1 MTGQR
6 ADSLEQEIAPAPK
19 TAPPAP
25 DDASQKIEFGTPA
38 FIRTICALFAAGFAT
53 FALLYCVQPLM
64 PVFSASFH
72 VSAAGAS
79 LALSL
84 TTGLLAIS
92 MLVAGGLSEAWGRK
106 PMMVG
111 SLFLS
116 AVLGMLSSVLP
127 HWAALLATRALMGV
141 ALSGL
146 PAVAM
151 AYVGEEMH
159 PRSLGIAMGL
169 YVGGTGLGGMSG
181 RLLTGVVTDLWG
193 WRTAVMTMAVL
204 AALCALVMWRYLPA
218 SRHFVRRPLHL
229 GALGKTYA
237 LQLRDR
243 MLRSFFAEGFLLA
256 GAFVTVYN
264 YIGYRLVAPPF
275 SLSQTEIGLIFA
287 VYLCGIV
294 SSAWIG
300 GLAGWLGP
308 QKVLPITLGLM
319 LAGTVLTRAGSL
331 PVVVIGIAVLT
342 IGFFGSHSV
351 ASASVSSRAQTSR
364 AQASSMYLFSYYAG
378 SSVVGSLGGVF
389 WSIDGW
395 SGVTWMTGSLLLAAI
410 VIALW
415 PPGEFSR
422 EQPVVPNHHGAAG
435 RDVRY

>member
-1 MTGQR
+1 LTNWEKTMAGQD
-6 ADSLEQEIAPAPK
+6 ADTLEHELAPVIEAAETVE
-19 TAPPAP
+19 TAPPASYAAITAP
-25 DDASQKIEFGTPA
+25 RKIEFGTPE
-38 FIRTICALFAAGFAT
+38 FVRTNCALFAAGFAT

-64 PVFSASFH
+64 PLFSSSFH

-84 TTGLLAIS
+84 TTGLLAVS
-92 MLVAGGLSEAWGRK
+92 LLVAGGLSEAWGRK

-111 SLFLS
+111 SLVLS
-116 AVLGMLSSVLP
+116 AVLGVLSAVLP
-127 HWAALLATRALMGV
+127 QWTAFLTMRALMGI

-181 RLLTGVVTDLWG
+181 RLLTGVVTDMWG
-193 WRTAVMTMAVL
+193 WRAAVMTMAVL
-204 AALCALVMWRYLPA
+204 AVLCALIMWRYLPA

-229 GALGKTYA
+229 GLLGKTYA

-243 MLRSFFAEGFLLA
+243 TLPWLFAEGFLLA
-256 GAFVTVYN
+256 GGFVAVYN

-275 SLSQTEIGLIFA
+275 SLSQTKIGLIFA

-300 GLAGWLGP
+300 SLSGWLGRRTL
-308 QKVLPITLGLM
+308 LPITLGLM
-319 LAGTVLTRAGSL
+319 LLGTLLTRADSM
-331 PVVVIGIAVLT
+331 PVIVLGIAVLT
-342 IGFFGSHSV
+342 VGFFGSHSV
-351 ASASVSSRAQTSR
+351 ASASVSARAQTGK
-364 AQASSMYLFSYYAG
+364 AQASSLYLFAYYAG
-378 SSVVGSLGGVF
+378 SCVVGSLGGVF
-389 WSIDGW
+389 WHLGGW
-395 SGVTWMTGSLLLAAI
+395 SGMTWMTGSLLLVAI
-410 VIALW
+410 LVSLW
-415 PPGEFSR
+415 LR
-422 EQPVVPNHHGAAG
+422 ATG
-435 RDVRY
+435 RSA

>member
-1 MTGQR
+1 MTGLH
-6 ADSLEQEIAPAPK
+6 ADTLEQEVAPAPK
-19 TAPPAP
+19 TAPPPSAA
-25 DDASQKIEFGTPA
+25 ASRKIEFGTPA
-38 FIRTICALFAAGFAT
+38 FIRTNCALFSAGFAT
-53 FALLYCVQPLM
+53 FALLYCVQPLL
-64 PVFSASFH
+64 PIFSTGFH
-72 VSAAGAS
+72 VSAARAS

-92 MLVAGGLSEAWGRK
+92 LLVAGGLSETWGRK
-106 PMMVG
+106 SMMVG

-116 AVLGMLSSVLP
+116 SVLGMLSAVLP
-127 HWAALLATRALMGV
+127 HWGAFLATRALMGV

-159 PRSLGIAMGL
+159 PRSLGVAMGL
-169 YVGGTGLGGMSG
+169 YVGGTGLGGMTG
-181 RLLTGVVTDLWG
+181 RLLTGVLTDLWG
-193 WRTAVMTMAVL
+193 WRTAVMTIAVL
-204 AALCALVMWRYLPA
+204 ALLCSAIMWRYLPA

-229 GALGKTYA
+229 GTLTRTYA

-243 MLRSFFAEGFLLA
+243 TLPWLFAKGFLLA
-256 GAFVTVYN
+256 GGFVAIYN

-300 GLAGWLGP
+300 SLAGWLG
-308 QKVLPITLGLM
+308 QRTVLPITLGLM
-319 LAGTVLTRAGSL
+319 LIGTMLTRAGSL
-331 PVVVIGIAVLT
+331 PVIVVGIAVLT

-351 ASASVSSRAQTSR
+351 ASASVSGRSLTSK
-364 AQASSMYLFSYYAG
+364 AQASSVYLFSYYAG

-389 WSIDGW
+389 WSFGGW
-395 SGVTWMTGSLLLAAI
+395 SGLTWMTGSLLLAAI

-415 PPGEFSR
+415 QRVKNG
-422 EQPVVPNHHGAAG
+422 N
-435 RDVRY
+435 